1 MKKTTF
7 RPAKNIIGPAVRRI
21 RLLQPTAVSQQD
33 LAGRLA
39 ALGISVDRSAVTR
52 IESSERY
59 VLDYEAEAL
68 AKALRVPIER
78 LFGK

>member
-1 MKKTTF
+1 MS
-7 RPAKNIIGPAVRRI
+7 
-21 RLLQPTAVSQQD
+21 QPTAVSQQD

-52 IESSERY
+52 IESAERY